1 MVLDVGK
8 PGQGRRQVNQAQVF
22 GNDNDRGQWVH
33 DNCRKCWWTGKC
45 AAHAEITRAT
55 KPLDTAPGVR

>member
-1 MVLDVGK
+1 M
-8 PGQGRRQVNQAQVF
+8 NQAQVF